1 MVGQSLSAR
10 HAVVALEGVKVR
22 FPIYQSGSRSLKKN
36 LISRG
41 SAWRFA
47 RDANDRLTIEALRDI
62 SLTVEEGDRLALI
75 GANGA
80 GKTTLLRVMA
90 GGYENI
96 RMRAL
101 LLGLPTR
108 IIIDRLQ
115 DIADFT
121 ELGDY
126 LEMPMRT
133 YSSGMML
140 RLAFAVATCFEPEV
154 LLMDEWI
161 LAGDAHFIAKAQ
173 RRIDSFVGNANVLVL
188 ASHNL
193 EVCRR
198 WCNRGAW
205 MDRGACGQSGRSTRS
220 SRSMRR
226 INVRDVRRAKA
237 DGTLIGRGGHGRPR
251 PSRRRVRD
259 QDAKLATGVIRR
271 VG

>member
-41 SAWRFA
+41 SAGRFA

-161 LAGDAHFIAKAQ
+161 LAGDA
-173 RRIDSFVGNANVLVL
+173 R
-188 ASHNL
+188 
-193 EVCRR
+193 
-198 WCNRGAW
+198 
-205 MDRGACGQSGRSTRS
+205 SGGSTRS
-220 SRSMRR
+220 WAMRTSWCWLP
-226 INVRDVRRAKA
+226 IIWKSAGA
-237 DGTLIGRGGHGRPR
+237 G
-251 PSRRRVRD
+251 
-259 QDAKLATGVIRR
+259 ATGARGWIGGPAGNRADRR
-271 VG
+271 GHRAVCGASTSVTSDAQKPMAH

>member
-10 HAVVALEGVKVR
+10 HPVVALEGVKVC

-41 SAWRFA
+41 SAGRFA

-80 GKTTLLRVMA
+80 GKTTLLRVIA
-90 GGYENI
+90 GIYEPEQGTVRVRGRISPMFDIGLGIDPERSGYENI

-108 IIIDRLQ
+108 IITDRLQ

-126 LEMPMRT
+126 LEMPVRT

-193 EVCRR
+193 EICRR
-198 WCNRGAW
+198 WCNKGAW
-205 MDRGACGQSGRSTRS
+205 MDRG
-220 SRSMRR
+220 
-226 INVRDVRRAKA
+226 VLRA
-237 DGTLIGRGGHGRPR
+237 IGPIDEVIAQYAAHQRP
-251 PSRRRVRD
+251 
-259 QDAKLATGVIRR
+259 
-271 VG
+271 